1 MLKIQKLFIIL
12 TILKEICFRG
22 ENLNGLA
29 ANQVQNLS
37 TSRGRHLSVSDWSL
51 WCALNQNC
59 IGVKSKLGETLLGE
73 DPLYVLCIY
82 LLYEINITT
91 LISIPYCSVA
101 EGSYPFHPQK
111 FHPRAF
117 ILSFSPLHFILTK
130 SSLLFHL
137 VNIIFTNSSPPFYPY
152 YFILIKSFF
161 GFHLFDLILYI
172 QDSI

>member
-1 MLKIQKLFIIL
+1 MKIQKLFIIL
-12 TILKEICFRG
+12 TILKEIFFRG
-22 ENLNGLA
+22 QNLNGLA

-137 VNIIFTNSSPPFYPY
+137 VNIIFTNSSPPFYPTH
-152 YFILIKSFF
+152 LHP
-161 GFHLFDLILYI
+161 FHIILYI
-172 QDSI
+172 SYPLNSYSSK

>member
-1 MLKIQKLFIIL
+1 M
-12 TILKEICFRG
+12 
-22 ENLNGLA
+22 
-29 ANQVQNLS
+29 
-37 TSRGRHLSVSDWSL
+37 SDWSL

-117 ILSFSPLHFILTK
+117 ILSFSPLHFILTN

-137 VNIIFTNSSPPFYPY
+137 AIFIFTNSSPPFYPY

-172 QDSI
+172 QDSIWHLTFTFYDFILTITSLITGPFHPYHFILTISSYF